1 MFCASVALTVHV
13 KLVSVVLSGDIVSD
27 EVVEVVGEV
36 VVVMV
41 ICPPDTKVSPPLPIQ
56 VKV

>member
-1 MFCASVALTVHV
+1 M
-13 KLVSVVLSGDIVSD
+13 SVVLRGDKVSD

-41 ICPPDTKVSPPLPIQ
+41 IRPPDTKVSPPIPIQ